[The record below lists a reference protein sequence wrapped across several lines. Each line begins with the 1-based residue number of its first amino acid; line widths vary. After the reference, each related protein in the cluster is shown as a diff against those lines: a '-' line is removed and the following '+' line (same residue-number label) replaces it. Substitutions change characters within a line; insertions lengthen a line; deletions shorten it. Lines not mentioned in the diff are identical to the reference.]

1 MDIDIDL
8 QEYPAGYSD
17 EHINSEDAKLSS
29 LLQCGI
35 CYLILRDPHHLVSI
49 MSFFNLLCRL

>member
-1 MDIDIDL
+1 MDIDI

-17 EHINSEDAKLSS
+17 EHIDSEDTKLSS
-29 LLQCGI
+29 LLQYGI

-49 MSFFNLLCRL
+49 MSF